1 MAKTSSTFRKWLIRL
16 TVAGILTLGVGL
28 FSLYFAFL
36 RDLPD
41 LAALR
46 DYRPALTSVVLD
58 RDKKL
63 IGEFYE
69 HRRSITPLEEMPSHL
84 IQAFIAAEDGKF
96 YEHSGIDFASIAR
109 AAWSNFKARG
119 ERVQGA
125 STITQQMVKQLLL
138 SPKRTY
144 RRKIREI
151 VLAHRI
157 EQRFTKE
164 EILFLYLNEIYFG
177 AGAYGVA
184 EASRTYFSKDIRSI
198 NVAESALIAGL
209 PKAPGKNSPYRN
221 PQRSETR
228 RLYVLKRMLQEGF
241 LSKEDYETATRT
253 RPILSAP
260 PGKADFD
267 VSAYF
272 VEEVRRELVQRLG
285 NEAVLRGGLRI
296 ETTLD
301 LELQRRAV
309 AAIRSGLER
318 LDRRQGYHGPTRKI
332 SEHDMETV
340 IQSLAT
346 SNQLLQ
352 ENGEMLRSFPERGF
366 LEGIVTELDQES
378 QSAQV
383 AFGPDFI
390 GKVFLADVSWARPRD
405 LSKASTAVKNI
416 SEIFKIGDVANF
428 FEINTK
434 IGEERRLALAQ
445 RPEAQAAMIAIDV
458 PTGEVLS
465 MVGGYDFE
473 NSEFNRATQA
483 RRQPGSA
490 FKPII
495 YGAALRHGY
504 TPTSILWDRPV
515 VYEDETTGFTWRP
528 ENYGRRFLG
537 PLTMSEALARSV
549 NNATIHL
556 LRDIGVDNVIDYAR
570 ELGIEAPLTN
580 DLSLGLGSSPV
591 SLFELTRAYAIFA
604 SSGKLVVPKYI
615 RSVHDRD
622 NELLLSSVVLRNNL
636 ETQVQDSSETQTN
649 VKKADGDQILE
660 ESEAFLASHLIQG
673 VVSHPRGT
681 GRRAK
686 KLKRPIGGKTGT
698 TNEQG
703 DAWFVGYSPNLVTG
717 VWVGFD
723 SKIGLGRGETG
734 GRAALPIWL
743 EYMES
748 ALQNH
753 PVLEFPVPEGIFFA
767 RVDAT
772 TGKLATSAG
781 ENTFFQAFIE
791 GTEPSIEASEKKSIL
806 ENRRGLRTDF

>member
-1 MAKTSSTFRKWLIRL
+1 MTRTSSSVLKWITRLVVWGSLIL
-16 TVAGILTLGVGL
+16 VVGL
-28 FSLYFAFL
+28 FYLYFSFL

-41 LAALR
+41 LKALK

-58 RDKKL
+58 REGNL
-63 IGEFYE
+63 VGEFFE
-69 HRRSITPLEEMPSHL
+69 HRRSITPLEDMPEHL

-96 YEHSGIDFASIAR
+96 YAHSGIDFASIVR
-109 AAWSNFKARG
+109 AAWANIKARG
-119 ERVQGA
+119 QRVQGA

-151 VLAHRI
+151 VLAYRI
-157 EQRFTKE
+157 EQSFTKE

-184 EASRTYFSKDIRSI
+184 EASRTYFAKDVQSLSI
-198 NVAESALIAGL
+198 AESALIAGL

-221 PQRSETR
+221 PQVSEAR
-228 RLYVLKRMLQEGF
+228 RLYVLKRMRQEGF
-241 LSKEDYETATRT
+241 ISKDNYDYAART
-253 RPILSAP
+253 RPTLSAP

-272 VEEVRRELVQRLG
+272 VEEVRRDLVQRLG
-285 NEAVLRGGLRI
+285 NETVLRGGLRV

-301 LELQRRAV
+301 LDLQRKAV
-309 AAIRSGLER
+309 EAVRSGLEQ
-318 LDRRQGYHGPTRKI
+318 LDRRQGYRGPNRT
-332 SEHDMETV
+332 SSDEN
-340 IQSLAT
+340 IQITIQTLAE
-346 SNQLLQ
+346 SNKLLG
-352 ENGEMLRSFPERGF
+352 ENEEILMNFPERSL
-366 LEGIVTELDQES
+366 LEGVITKLDEVD

-383 AFGPDFI
+383 AFAPGFTRT
-390 GKVFLADVSWARPRD
+390 VFLEDVSWARPRD
-405 LSKASTAVKNI
+405 LTKSAKTIKNI
-416 SEIFKIGDVANF
+416 SEVFRVGDIATF
-428 FEINTK
+428 LEQGAEIE
-434 IGEERRLALAQ
+434 GLRRLTLVQ
-445 RPEAQAAMIAIDV
+445 KPEAQAAIMAIDV
-458 PTGEVLS
+458 STHEILA

-473 NSEFNRATQA
+473 SSEFNRAIQA

-556 LRDIGVDNVIDYAR
+556 LRDIGVDNVISYAR
-570 ELGIEAPLTN
+570 ELGIEAPLTS

-591 SLFELTRAYAIFA
+591 SLFELTRAYTIFA
-604 SSGKLVVPKYI
+604 SLGKQVSPKYI
-615 RSVHDRD
+615 RGVYDRD
-622 NELLLSSVVLRNNL
+622 NELILSDIALKPNL
-636 ETQVQDSSETQTN
+636 EVQVQGSGGKEIETGETA
-649 VKKADGDQILE
+649 KDQILE
-660 ESEAFLASHLIQG
+660 KTEAFLASHLVQG
-673 VVSHPRGT
+673 VVTHPRGT

-686 KLKRPIGGKTGT
+686 KLKRPLGGKTGT

-703 DAWFVGYSPNLVTG
+703 DAWFVGYSPTLVTG

-723 SKIGLGRGETG
+723 SKKGLGKGETG
-734 GRAALPIWL
+734 GKAALPIWIQF
-743 EYMES
+743 MEA
-748 ALQNH
+748 ALAGR
-753 PVLEFPVPEGIFFA
+753 PISEFPVPKGIVFA

-772 TGKLATSAG
+772 TGELATSAG
-781 ENTFFQAFIE
+781 KNTFFQAFIE
-791 GTEPSIEASEKKSIL
+791 GTEPTQKLDKKSVL
-806 ENRRGLRTDF
+806 ENRRSLRSDF